1 MPPKVDLVKLKN
13 EAQKM
18 LQKGKLDKALELY
31 LDLEKH
37 SPDDPKVP
45 HKIAEIYHK
54 LGKKSEAINKYKT
67 AAQIYLDRGFLVQ
80 AIALN
85 KVILDIDPK
94 EPEAK
99 ARLDELINK
108 RAGAA
113 SKLTSGKRTMEPP
126 ARPGAP
132 APSKAAASPPPP
144 EAEAAEPE
152 IAAPAAVEP
161 DFGTIEL
168 PEEDESPP
176 PEEPDLSEK
185 SEFEQMPAEAALEAL
200 EMPAAEPAPAEDT
213 IEPLPVESEPEAS
226 GPERTPLFSDLEPAE
241 FKRVFELLRTVTI
254 PAGIAVCRE
263 GDQGDSIFIIAEGRV
278 KITRKDAQG
287 QERPLAALG
296 PTEFFGEFGY
306 FANATRQ
313 ATVKAESKT
322 RLLEISKAQMDQVV
336 KEFPHVREVLL
347 QFYRERVLDNLLA
360 FTPIFQTLGQE
371 DRRQLANLFTPVTFA
386 PGAVIVKEGNP
397 GDSMFIIKS
406 GEVEV
411 TTINPLSQQ
420 RVVLAKLLCGNFF
433 GEVSLIKKKPRTATI
448 TAQTPVEAMELTR
461 NNYEALTRHHPEITH
476 LLEETIEKRV
486 EDTIQVV
493 TRHTGD
499 AALV

>member
-1 MPPKVDLVKLKN
+1 MPKVDLVKLKN

-31 LDLEKH
+31 LDLEKN
-37 SPDDPKVP
+37 SPGDPKVP
-45 HKIAEIYHK
+45 HKVAEIYHK
-54 LGKKSEAINKYKT
+54 LGKKAEAINKYKD
-67 AAQIYLDRGFLVQ
+67 AAQSYLDRGFLVQ

-113 SKLTSGKRTMEPP
+113 SKISP
-126 ARPGAP
+126 ARKAPEPTKPAAP
-132 APSKAAASPPPP
+132 APGRAAPSPPHAEEAEEETAAA
-144 EAEAAEPE
+144 
-152 IAAPAAVEP
+152 APVEP

-200 EMPAAEPAPAEDT
+200 EMPAAAPAPAEDT

-263 GDQGDSIFIIAEGRV
+263 GDKGDSIFIIAEGRV

-287 QERPLAALG
+287 QERQVAALG

-336 KEFPHVREVLL
+336 KEFPRVREVLL

-411 TTINPLSQQ
+411 TTVSPLNQQ
-420 RVVLAKLLCGNFF
+420 RMVLAKLHCGDFF

-448 TAQTPVEAMELTR
+448 TALTPVEAMELTR
-461 NNYEALTRHHPEITH
+461 NNYEALTRHHPEITR

-486 EDTIQVV
+486 EETIQVV
-493 TRHTGD
+493 TGHSD
-499 AALV
+499 IALV